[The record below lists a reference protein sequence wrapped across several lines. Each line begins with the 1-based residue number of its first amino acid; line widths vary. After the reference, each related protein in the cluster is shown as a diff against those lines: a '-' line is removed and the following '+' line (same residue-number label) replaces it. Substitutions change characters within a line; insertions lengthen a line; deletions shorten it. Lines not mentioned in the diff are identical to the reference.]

1 MTSAGQS
8 TTEGARHAA
17 GPADP
22 RRWLALVVVGLA
34 QLMIVL
40 DVTIVNIALP
50 SVQRDLGFSDGNR
63 QWIITAY
70 SLAFGSLLLLG
81 GRIADYTGRRRAF
94 LIGLVGFAGAS
105 ALGGA
110 APSFGL
116 LLAARSLQGV
126 FAALLA
132 PTALSLLT
140 LSFTRSDERAKAF
153 GVFGAIAAGG
163 GAIGLLLGGVLTDY
177 LDWRW
182 CLYVNIVIAG
192 AAVLGWSALPADHH
206 SDARFRI
213 DLPGVLLAVGG
224 LVAIVY
230 GCDRAEPD
238 GWRSGVVL
246 GLFLVGVVLLAAFA
260 LVEHRVTEPLVPLRI
275 VFSRTRGGAYLAIG
289 LGGIGMFGLLLLLT
303 YYLQVVKGY
312 SPIRTGA
319 AFLPLTAAVLV
330 GAGGIASR
338 LLPKV
343 PPRTLI
349 VPGLLLAA
357 AGMMSLRMLATD
369 SSYAAGV
376 LPGQLLTGLGLGLVI
391 APAVNFATHG
401 VSPRDAGIASAIV
414 NTAQQVGASVGV
426 ALLNTI
432 ATSTTAGH
440 LVGHPRS
447 PVALQDAMVD
457 GFTAAFGWAAVT
469 LGAVAIIVA
478 VVMNTPR
485 PEPGT
490 APEATGGPSAGL
502 T

>member
-1 MTSAGQS
+1 MTSANQS
-8 TTEGARHAA
+8 TSSGALHAA
-17 GPADP
+17 GPVNP
-22 RRWLALVVVGLA
+22 RRWLALGVVGLA

-63 QWIITAY
+63 QWVITAY

-94 LIGLVGFAGAS
+94 FIGLVGFAGAS

-110 APSFGL
+110 APSFAL
-116 LLAARSLQGV
+116 LLAARCLQGV

-132 PTALSLLT
+132 PAALSLLT
-140 LSFTRSDERAKAF
+140 LSFTRSHERAKAF

-182 CLYVNIVIAG
+182 CLYVNIVIAAT
-192 AAVLGWSALPADHH
+192 AALGWSVLPADDH
-206 SDARFRI
+206 SDSRVRV

-230 GCDRAEPD
+230 GCNKAESD
-238 GWRSGVVL
+238 GWGSGFVV
-246 GLFLVGVVLLAAFA
+246 GLFLVGAVLLVAFT
-260 LVEHRVTEPLVPLRI
+260 LVERRVTEPLLPLRI
-275 VFSRTRGGAYLAIG
+275 VLSRTRGGAYLAIG
-289 LGGIGMFGLLLLLT
+289 LGVIGMFGLFLLLT

-312 SPIRTGA
+312 SPIRTGV
-319 AFLPLTAAVLV
+319 AFLPLTAAVLA

-343 PPRTLI
+343 PPRVLI

-357 AGMMSLRMLATD
+357 AGMMWLRTLGVG

-376 LPGQLLTGLGLGLVI
+376 LPGQLLAGLGVGVVMG
-391 APAVNFATHG
+391 PAVNFATHG
-401 VSPRDAGIASAIV
+401 VGPRDAGIASAMV
-414 NTAQQVGASVGV
+414 NTGQQVGASVGV

-432 ATSTTAGH
+432 ATSATADH
-440 LVGHPRS
+440 LVGRPKS
-447 PVALQDAMVD
+447 PAALQAALVD
-457 GFTAAFGWAAVT
+457 GFTAAFGWAALILV
-469 LGAVAIIVA
+469 VAAILVA
-478 VVMNTPR
+478 MVMNTPR
-485 PEPGT
+485 PDPGT
-490 APEATGGPSAGL
+490 APESP
-502 T
+502 